1 MVKAPSGFPGILV
14 VILILSAF
22 LSDTSAA
29 GAKEPTMKKYFQG
42 SDAEKMLEQAIRQ
55 DSAEGIIKAV
65 KAGADPNT
73 RGLYG
78 VTPLEMAVG
87 DLRKN
92 AVAELL
98 RQGADMNV
106 RDAEG
111 DNAVTWA
118 VVAYK
123 RDPQILDMLL
133 DAGADPNTLRADG
146 DPIIVRFLAD
156 HDLDAIR
163 YLHEKGANIDARDRS
178 NDPLILTE
186 GVTKDW
192 DSVWTL
198 LELGAKFDY
207 YHERFTWQK
216 IFSNPNAT
224 PPDSSLWPFKVKVWK
239 FLRQHGQPVP
249 ARLEDLIDQ
258 AYWDYLKEN
267 NLPRPTMEELEKL
280 GAERKSRF

>member
-1 MVKAPSGFPGILV
+1 MYADLPKESIKPERWIWEKQQDTPLAI
-14 VILILSAF
+14 VIVFSLFFVF
-22 LSDTSAA
+22 LSNGMAT
-29 GAKEPTMKKYFQG
+29 GAKESTMKKKYFQG

-55 DSAEGIIKAV
+55 DSAEGIVKAI
-65 KAGADPNT
+65 KAGANPNT

-98 RQGADMNV
+98 RQGVDMNV
-106 RDAEG
+106 RDVERN
-111 DNAVTWA
+111 NAITWA

-156 HDLDAIR
+156 HDLNAIR
-163 YLHEKGANIDARDRS
+163 YLHGKGANIDARDRS
-178 NDPLILTE
+178 NDPLIIKE
-186 GVTKDW
+186 GIGQDW

-198 LELGAKFDY
+198 LELGAKFY
-207 YHERFTWQK
+207 YPNHPFTWGD
-216 IFSNPNAT
+216 IFSRPSHT
-224 PPDSSLWPFKVKVWK
+224 P
-239 FLRQHGQPVP
+239 QPP
-249 ARLEDLIDQ
+249 HFGRSRSRSGNFSGSRDNRSRTN
-258 AYWDYLKEN
+258 LK
-267 NLPRPTMEELEKL
+267 T
-280 GAERKSRF
+280 

>member
-1 MVKAPSGFPGILV
+1 MELIHEAEPFYEEGMVKVISGFPGIVV
-14 VILILSAF
+14 VILLSLTF
-22 LSDTSAA
+22 LSHTSAA
-29 GAKEPTMKKYFQG
+29 GAKESTMKKKYFQG

-55 DSAEGIIKAV
+55 DSAEGIVRAIKV
-65 KAGADPNT
+65 GANPNT
-73 RGLYG
+73 CGLYG

-98 RQGADMNV
+98 RQGVDMNV
-106 RDAEG
+106 RDAERN
-111 DNAVTWA
+111 NAVTWA

-178 NDPLILTE
+178 NDPLIIRRRELQRIGTRS
-186 GVTKDW
+186 GPCWSWGQSLIIPTIP
-192 DSVWTL
+192 L
-198 LELGAKFDY
+198 LGRIYFLLLDTPSPGLLALAIQGQVLEIPPAARTTGA
-207 YHERFTWQK
+207 
-216 IFSNPNAT
+216 
-224 PPDSSLWPFKVKVWK
+224 
-239 FLRQHGQPVP
+239 GQ
-249 ARLEDLIDQ
+249 A
-258 AYWDYLKEN
+258 
-267 NLPRPTMEELEKL
+267 
-280 GAERKSRF
+280 

>member
-1 MVKAPSGFPGILV
+1 MGKATGYTFGIIIVFSLFFV
-14 VILILSAF
+14 F
-22 LSDTSAA
+22 LSNGLAT
-29 GAKEPTMKKYFQG
+29 GAKESTMKKKYFQG

-55 DSAEGIIKAV
+55 DSAEGIIRAI
-65 KAGADPNT
+65 KAGANPNT

-87 DLRKN
+87 DLRKE

-98 RQGADMNV
+98 RQGVDMNV

-111 DNAVTWA
+111 NNAVTWA

-133 DAGADPNTLRADG
+133 DAGADPNTLLNDG
-146 DPIIVRFLAD
+146 DPIIVWFLAV
-156 HDLDAIR
+156 HDMDAVR
-163 YLHEKGANIDARDRS
+163 YLHEKGANIDARNRS
-178 NDPLILTE
+178 ERPLIIQAGIGE
-186 GVTKDW
+186 DW

-207 YHERFTWQK
+207 HYPNVAFTWHD
-216 IFSNPNAT
+216 IFSKPGMHT
-224 PPDSSLWPFKVKVWK
+224 TGRSSLWPFKVKSWK

-249 ARLEDLIDQ
+249 ARLEDLIGQ
-258 AYWDYLKEN
+258 
-267 NLPRPTMEELEKL
+267 RI
-280 GAERKSRF
+280 GII

>member
-1 MVKAPSGFPGILV
+1 MVKALSGIPGILV
-14 VILILSAF
+14 VILILLAF

-55 DSAEGIIKAV
+55 DSAEGIVKAV

-111 DNAVTWA
+111 NTAVTWA

-133 DAGADPNTLRADG
+133 DAGADPNTLLNDD
-146 DPIIVRFLAD
+146 DPIIVWFLAV

-178 NDPLILTE
+178 KRPLIIGE
-186 GVTKDW
+186 GISEDW

-207 YHERFTWQK
+207 PNEAFTWHD
-216 IFSNPNAT
+216 IFST
-224 PPDSSLWPFKVKVWK
+224 PTDTSPASTLWPFKVKVWK

-249 ARLEDLIDQ
+249 ARLEDLIGQ
-258 AYWDYLKEN
+258 QYWDYLKEN
-267 NLPRPTMEELEKL
+267 NLPRPTLEELEKL
-280 GAERKSRF
+280 GADRKSRF

>member
-1 MVKAPSGFPGILV
+1 MVKALSGIPGILV
-14 VILILSAF
+14 VILILLAF

-29 GAKEPTMKKYFQG
+29 GTRESTMKKYFQG

-55 DSAEGIIKAV
+55 DSAEGIVKAI

-111 DNAVTWA
+111 NNAVTWA

-133 DAGADPNTLRADG
+133 DAGADPNTLLNDD
-146 DPIIVRFLAD
+146 DPIIVWFLAV

-163 YLHEKGANIDARDRS
+163 YLHGKGADIDARNRS
-178 NDPLILTE
+178 KRPLIIQA
-186 GVTKDW
+186 GIGDDW

-207 YHERFTWQK
+207 PNEPTTWWH
-216 IFSNPNAT
+216 IFSRPGIISPAST
-224 PPDSSLWPFKVKVWK
+224 LWPFKVKSWK
-239 FLRQHGQPVP
+239 FLRQHHQPVP
-249 ARLEDLIDQ
+249 AKLEDLIWQ
-258 AYWDYLKEN
+258 RYWDYLKEN

-280 GAERKSRF
+280 GADRKSRF